1 MFKEDTAKYK
11 SQKNKLKASFTQN
24 TLAEKTLT
32 QNSSFQKNSVSIRH
46 GAWLEKNHISQF
58 AITIIA
64 VVLCF
69 VSLFCALSFGAADIS
84 FVVVWQSVLHSIWP
98 NESAEEVAFMQR
110 IIWELRMPRAILAL
124 LAGCGLA
131 ISGLI
136 LQTVTRNPLA
146 DPYLFGIS
154 SGASLGVVIFIVFTN
169 NIFTVMTPVAAFVGS
184 LVAMLMLMLIAG
196 RRQSQQV
203 ESMLLAG
210 VALSFLFGSFTNLL
224 LYHTDPQ
231 AVTAVLFWTM
241 GSFSRALWEN
251 LLFPTVVIT
260 TCITFM
266 LAYRRQLNAMLLGD
280 ESATTLGINVNRFRM
295 IMLLLSS
302 LITATL
308 VSMCGGIGFVGLMIP
323 HIVRFFISQG
333 TVFGILLTALVG
345 GIFMIW
351 VDILSRTLLVNQE
364 LPVGVITA
372 AVGSLFFITL
382 LYFRKNRPN

>member
-1 MFKEDTAKYK
+1 MSNTG
-11 SQKNKLKASFTQN
+11 QVKNN
-24 TLAEKTLT
+24 
-32 QNSSFQKNSVSIRH
+32 NR
-46 GAWLEKNHISQF
+46 AWLGIKHLNQTMLTS
-58 AITIIA
+58 IA
-64 VVLCF
+64 VLVCIISF
-69 VSLFCALSFGAADIS
+69 FCALSLGAADIS
-84 FVVVWQSVLHSIWP
+84 FVDVWQSITPAQANSEIGYI
-98 NESAEEVAFMQR
+98 QR
-110 IIWELRMPRAILAL
+110 IIWDLRMPRAILAL
-124 LAGCGLA
+124 LAGSGLA
-131 ISGLI
+131 VSGLI

-154 SGASLGVVIFIVFTN
+154 SGASLGVVILIAFTGG
-169 NIFTVMTPVAAFVGS
+169 IFTVLTPIAAFIGS
-184 LVAMLMLMLIAG
+184 LVAMMMLMLIAG

-210 VALSFLFGSFTNLL
+210 VALSFLFSSLTSLL

-241 GSFSRALWEN
+241 GSFSRAQWEN
-251 LLFPTVVIT
+251 LLFPTLVIT
-260 TCITFM
+260 ACITFM

-280 ESATTLGINVNRFRM
+280 ESATTLGIKVNRFRLV
-295 IMLLLSS
+295 MLLLSS

-323 HIVRFFISQG
+323 HIVRFFVSQG

-351 VDILSRTLLVNQE
+351 VDILSRTVLVNQE

-372 AVGSLFFITL
+372 ATGSIFFLTL
-382 LYFRKNRPN
+382 LYFRKNRPS

>member
-1 MFKEDTAKYK
+1 MFKANTEKNNSNTSHAFAK
-11 SQKNKLKASFTQN
+11 QKQPQKTFVRN
-24 TLAEKTLT
+24 TLI
-32 QNSSFQKNSVSIRH
+32 QNKNS
-46 GAWLEKNHISQF
+46 AWLEKNHISQS
-58 AITIIA
+58 A
-64 VVLCF
+64 VTVLAVLMCF
-69 VSLFCALSFGAADIS
+69 VSLFCGLSFGAADIS
-84 FVVVWQSVLHSIWP
+84 FTDVWHSILP
-98 NESAEEVAFMQR
+98 NKADQEIDFMQR

-124 LAGCGLA
+124 LAGSGLA
-131 ISGLI
+131 VSGLI

-154 SGASLGVVIFIVFTN
+154 SGASLGVVILITFTGG
-169 NIFTVMTPVAAFVGS
+169 IFTVMTPVAAFAGS
-184 LVAMLMLMLIAG
+184 LIAMLMLMLIAG

-210 VALSFLFGSFTNLL
+210 VALSFLFSSFTSLL
-224 LYHTDPQ
+224 LYQTDPQ

-241 GSFSRALWEN
+241 GSFSRAQWEN

-260 TCITFM
+260 ACITFM

-280 ESATTLGINVNRFRM
+280 ESATTLGIKVNRFRL

-333 TVFGILLTALVG
+333 TIFGILLTALVG

-351 VDILSRTLLVNQE
+351 VDILSRTILVNQE

-372 AVGSLFFITL
+372 ATGSLFFLTL